1 MIWCKFWPNSI
12 KCHDLVCDIE
22 LPPLKKCKDLNMKL
36 KVKFLFPTS
45 YSGANFIFISCLKV
59 GNEKNISTRYF
70 DAKESINQG
79 GHFLDFHEFS
89 CSYAGPKS
97 NMRRL
102 PPSKI
107 SSVASLTSKSSIVYL
122 LMTSYVPKY

>member
-1 MIWCKFWPNSI
+1 
-12 KCHDLVCDIE
+12 
-22 LPPLKKCKDLNMKL
+22 MKL

-59 GNEKNISTRYF
+59 GNEKNIGTRYF

-97 NMRRL
+97 NMR
-102 PPSKI
+102 PPFRKFHQWRH
-107 SSVASLTSKSSIVYL
+107 
-122 LMTSYVPKY
+122 